1 MEVNPEILAARAK
14 LKAKFGGVQTGGKGT
29 VRRVKKSSAKVN
41 GTDDKKLQGTLKR
54 LGCHPIPAIEEVN
67 LFLEGGNIIHFKN
80 PKMQASVPSNLFV
93 VSGHNETKPLQDLL
107 PGIATQLGAENIMA
121 LRKMAEQAM
130 AAQAAAAGSKD
141 EDVPDLVENF
151 EEVSKQ

>member
-29 VRRVKKSSAKVN
+29 VRRTKRSSAKVN

-80 PKMQASVPSNLFV
+80 PKMQASVPSNVFV
-93 VSGHNETKPLQDLL
+93 VSGHSETKPLQDLL

-130 AAQAAAAGSKD
+130 AAQAAGKKD

>member
-14 LKAKFGGVQTGGKGT
+14 LKAKFGGVQTGGRGS
-29 VRRVKKSSAKVN
+29 VRRTKRSSAKVN

-80 PKMQASVPSNLFV
+80 PKMQASVPANVFV

-130 AAQAAAAGSKD
+130 AQAAGKKD

>member
-14 LKAKFGGVQTGGKGT
+14 LKAKFGGIQTGGKGS
-29 VRRVKKSSAKVN
+29 VRRTKKSSAKVN

-80 PKMQASVPSNLFV
+80 PKMQASVPANVFV

-107 PGIATQLGAENIMA
+107 PGIASQLGAENIMA

-130 AAQAAAAGSKD
+130 AAQAAGKKD

>member
-14 LKAKFGGVQTGGKGT
+14 LKAKFGGVQTGGRGS
-29 VRRVKKSSAKVN
+29 VRRTKRSSAKVN

-54 LGCHPIPAIEEVN
+54 LGCHPIPSIEEVN

-80 PKMQASVPSNLFV
+80 PKMQASVPANVFV

-130 AAQAAAAGSKD
+130 AQAAGKKD

>member
-14 LKAKFGGVQTGGKGT
+14 LKAKFGGIQTGGKGT
-29 VRRVKKSSAKVN
+29 VRRTKRSSAKVN

-80 PKMQASVPSNLFV
+80 PKMQASVPANVFV

-107 PGIATQLGAENIMA
+107 PGIASQLGAENIMA

-130 AAQAAAAGSKD
+130 AAQAAGKKD

>member
-29 VRRVKKSSAKVN
+29 VRRTKRSSAKVN

-121 LRKMAEQAM
+121 LRKMAEQAI
-130 AAQAAAAGSKD
+130 AAQAAAGAKD

>member
-14 LKAKFGGVQTGGKGT
+14 LKAKFGGIQTGGKGT
-29 VRRVKKSSAKVN
+29 IRRTKRSSTKVN

-80 PKMQASVPSNLFV
+80 PKMQASVPANVFV

-107 PGIATQLGAENIMA
+107 PGIASQLGAENIMA

-130 AAQAAAAGSKD
+130 AAQAAGKKD
-141 EDVPDLVENF
+141 EDIPDLVENF
-151 EEVSKQ
+151 EDVSKQ